1 METILSKL
9 KALTGA
15 GNIMWS
21 HNIIISLL
29 YHSSF
34 SIIPLKLYNINPML
48 SSDCHCQGNG
58 TLQNL
63 HYYNCIIHTSSC
75 LIQLPLHVFALTAFS
90 LWYILQLLLFY
101 LCYIAY
107 VHGALWNAK
116 SLLLVHFCLEV
127 IFCSVQPL
135 YAIQCL

>member
-29 YHSSF
+29 YHSWF

-63 HYYNCIIHTSSC
+63 HYYNCIIHTCSC
-75 LIQLPLHVFALTAFS
+75 VTTSFACFCTDCLFLMIHITTVIVLS
-90 LWYILQLLLFY
+90 LLYSI
-101 LCYIAY
+101 C
-107 VHGALWNAK
+107 GALWNAEFIAC
-116 SLLLVHFCLEV
+116 SFLSRSYFLFCATTL
-127 IFCSVQPL
+127 CHPMSV
-135 YAIQCL
+135 